1 MLEVGRSETLVPSL
15 TRNIER
21 GIETP
26 RLPVTATLL
35 AGLAALNIASVV
47 VALLAA

>member
-1 MLEVGRSETLVPSL
+1 MPSL

-21 GIETP
+21 ALIETP
-26 RLPVTATLL
+26 HLPVSVALL

-47 VALLAA
+47 LALLAA